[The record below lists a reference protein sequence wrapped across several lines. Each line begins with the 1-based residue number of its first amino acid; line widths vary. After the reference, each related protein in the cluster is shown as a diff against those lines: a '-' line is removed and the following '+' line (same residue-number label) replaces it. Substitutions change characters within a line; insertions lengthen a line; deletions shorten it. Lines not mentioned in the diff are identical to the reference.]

1 MAQSSVPSGPSL
13 SHLPWNMIPAS
24 KPGET
29 EINEYAKKKEFLAGL
44 WPPGHLSHLAPW
56 AAMLCEGS
64 SFKRIMRLDP
74 AKLKVNSLD
83 GGKLLISTLG
93 GIWGKSNLEDKLSVL
108 GEQFFQSNAK
118 MGRMRVIGL
127 GMTISLKNFYKW
139 V

>member
-1 MAQSSVPSGPSL
+1 MTKTEEMAQSSVPSGPSL

-24 KPGET
+24 KPDET

-56 AAMLCEGS
+56 AAGLCEGS

-74 AKLKVNSLD
+74 AKLKVNSLG
-83 GGKLLISTLG
+83 GGKLLISML
-93 GIWGKSNLEDKLSVL
+93 
-108 GEQFFQSNAK
+108 SNAK
-118 MGRMRVIGL
+118 MGRMRLIGL
-127 GMTISLKNFYKW
+127 GMTISLKNFYTW